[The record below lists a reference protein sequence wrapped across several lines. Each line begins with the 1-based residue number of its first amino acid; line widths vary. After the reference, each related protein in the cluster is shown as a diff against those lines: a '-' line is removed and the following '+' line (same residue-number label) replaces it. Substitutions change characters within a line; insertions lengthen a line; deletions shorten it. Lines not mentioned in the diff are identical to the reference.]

1 MPVPAAKRVK
11 AMRKRRI
18 YGRRIVPVEVDKDL
32 IDSLVPRFLKPDK
45 RKDNR
50 GSVKVCRSGCGSRGS
65 MGAGRRAQPSGLL
78 GALIWS
84 TLAITRP
91 AAPRRAVA
99 QKSRQMRYQRVAALV
114 RQSIFQSS
122 FAGSAGGIGMERQPS
137 QAMSLPK

>member
-50 GSVKVCRSGCGSRGS
+50 EIGKGLSEWLRVTRQYGG
-65 MGAGRRAQPSGLL
+65 GA
-78 GALIWS
+78 
-84 TLAITRP
+84 
-91 AAPRRAVA
+91 
-99 QKSRQMRYQRVAALV
+99 
-114 RQSIFQSS
+114 
-122 FAGSAGGIGMERQPS
+122 
-137 QAMSLPK
+137 